1 MNTNPHINLDDT
13 TEICP
18 REKIILTNRLNLH

>member
-1 MNTNPHINLDDT
+1 MNTNPHINLDHT

-18 REKIILTNRLNLH
+18 RENVIVINRLNHH